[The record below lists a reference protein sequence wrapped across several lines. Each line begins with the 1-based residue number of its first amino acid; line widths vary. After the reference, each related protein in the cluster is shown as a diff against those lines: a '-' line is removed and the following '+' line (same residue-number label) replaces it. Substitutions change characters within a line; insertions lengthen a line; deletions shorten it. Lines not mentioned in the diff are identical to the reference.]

1 MSTFASWYGPLLRVV
16 QKEFRQILRDPAML
30 RIVFVAPLI
39 QLLVLS
45 FAVTTD
51 VRNVR
56 LTVLDE
62 DRTLESRRLIET
74 FFQNDVFVP
83 AAPVSAR
90 SELEHQLER
99 GKADAGV
106 CIPSGYAR
114 DIAAHRTATIG
125 VVVDGENSSTA
136 GRALGYLEGIIRQEG
151 GRIFEEWRQAR
162 PELDRMEHRI
172 EAVTRFFYNPQ
183 LESRYYMVPGIL
195 VILLTLISG
204 MLTGMAIVREKE
216 IGTLEQLLVTPL
228 TPAQIIIGKVIPF
241 AVLALV
247 ELCFAVSIAVFVLG
261 VPFAGSVPLLFLC
274 TLAFIL
280 VALAGGVLAST
291 VSQPHQQ
298 AMLTVW
304 FFMLFGIMTSGFFYP
319 IENMPRVV
327 YLMTYANPL
336 RYYMAMIRGV
346 FLKGV
351 TLQDVL
357 PNLLPLLAMGVCA
370 FALAA
375 LRFRKRMA

>member
-291 VSQPHQQ
+291 VSQTQQQ